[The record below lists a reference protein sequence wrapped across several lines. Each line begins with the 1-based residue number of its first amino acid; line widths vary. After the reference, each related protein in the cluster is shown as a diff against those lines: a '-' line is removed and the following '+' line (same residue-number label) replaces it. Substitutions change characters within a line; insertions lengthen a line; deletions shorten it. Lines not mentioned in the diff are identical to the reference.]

1 MTAFGPYPGLVRL
14 VHDGDT
20 VFVDLDLG
28 FGMVVLSRNW
38 DDKPNLSC
46 RIQRRRADGSYIGIN
61 APELSTPTGITSRD
75 YAMYWL
81 RPGDRVRVLS
91 FGWDKYGGRFD
102 GAITLAD
109 GTDFGTLMVNNGY
122 AVEKDYS

>member
-1 MTAFGPYPGLVRL
+1 VRAFGPYPGLVRE

-28 FGMVVLSRNW
+28 FGVYLTSKSW
-38 DDKPNLSC
+38 DGKSMLSC
-46 RIQRRRADGSYIGIN
+46 RVHRTLHGGSWIGIN
-61 APELSTPTGITSRD
+61 APELAAPEGRASLA
-75 YAMYWL
+75 YAQTLL
-81 RPGDRVRVLS
+81 RPGDRVLVLS

-102 GAITLAD
+102 GLITLPD
-109 GTDFGTLMVNNGY
+109 GSDFGSLMVQAGQ